1 MGKENLSFGN
11 MEMKKSKIYRHR
23 DPIFLKDIDDEKD

>member
-1 MGKENLSFGN
+1 MGKENLNFGN

-23 DPIFLKDIDDEKD
+23 DPIFFKRYR